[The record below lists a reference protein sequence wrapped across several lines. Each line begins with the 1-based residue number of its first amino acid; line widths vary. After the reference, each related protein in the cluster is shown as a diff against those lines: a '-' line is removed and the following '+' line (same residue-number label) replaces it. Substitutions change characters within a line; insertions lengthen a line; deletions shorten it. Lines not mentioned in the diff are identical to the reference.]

1 MDYYVAHHCVPGM
14 EKHSGKV
21 AIRDVLDL
29 PLQTILYT
37 ITWMAGSAAPHMAL
51 QSHFQ
56 YAIECM
62 EPIVFN

>member
-1 MDYYVAHHCVPGM
+1 MDYYVAHHCTAGT

-21 AIRDVLDL
+21 SIKGVQDF
-29 PLQTILYT
+29 PLRTILYI
-37 ITWMAGSAAPHMAL
+37 ITWMIGSVAPHMAL

-62 EPIVFN
+62 EP